1 MEVKELFV
9 VGAGQMGSG
18 IAQTAATNGIKVIMQ
33 DIKEEFVTRGL
44 NNIKKNLEK
53 QVAKGK
59 ITEEQKTAVLA
70 NLTTTVDLA
79 DAKNADFVIE
89 AASENT
95 EIKLDIFRRL
105 DGICKPDAILA
116 SNTSSIPITEIGSV
130 TKRPEKVIGTHFFNP
145 VPVMKL
151 LEIVTGHVT
160 TDETYQTTLALGEQ
174 LQKVTIKSID
184 KGGFIVNRLVDPF
197 INEAIFMA
205 EENIGSVED
214 IDKGV
219 RNGLN
224 HPMGPLELA
233 DMIGLDVMLAVMEVL
248 YFEYG
253 DTKYR
258 PAPLLRRMVRA
269 GHLGR
274 KTGKGFYDYSK

>member
-1 MEVKELFV
+1 MAVKELFV

-18 IAQTAATNGIKVIMQ
+18 IAQTAASNGIKVIMH
-33 DIKEEFVTRGL
+33 DIKEEFAAAGYQK
-44 NNIKKNLEK
+44 IEKNLTK
-53 QVAKGK
+53 LAAKGK
-59 ITEEQKTAVLA
+59 LSEEEKTAVLA
-70 NLTTTVDLA
+70 NLSTTTDLE

-95 EIKLDIFRRL
+95 EIKLEVFRRL
-105 DGICKPDAILA
+105 DQICRPEAVLA

-151 LEIVTGHVT
+151 LEIVTGYVT
-160 TDETYQTTLALGEQ
+160 SDETLQITLELGEQ
-174 LQKVTIKSID
+174 LKKVTIKSID

-205 EENIGSVED
+205 EEGIGTPED

>member
-1 MEVKELFV
+1 MAVKELFV

-18 IAQTAATNGIKVIMQ
+18 IAQTAASNGIKVIMH
-33 DIKEEFVTRGL
+33 DIKEEFAAAGYQK
-44 NNIKKNLEK
+44 IEKNLTK
-53 QVAKGK
+53 LAAKGK
-59 ITEEQKTAVLA
+59 LSEEEKTAVLA
-70 NLTTTVDLA
+70 NLSTTTDLE

-95 EIKLDIFRRL
+95 EIKLEVFRRL
-105 DGICKPDAILA
+105 DQICRPEAVLA

-151 LEIVTGHVT
+151 LEIVTGYVT
-160 TDETYQTTLALGEQ
+160 SDETLQITLELGEQ
-174 LQKVTIKSID
+174 LKKVTIRSID

-205 EENIGSVED
+205 EEGIGTPED